1 MSAISN
7 KIRGNWNQIKG
18 QLKQAYGQLTDHDL
32 SYQEGQEEELI
43 GRLQKKLGQTKD
55 EVKNMIDRFGS

>member
-1 MSAISN
+1 MSAISD

-18 QLKQAYGQLTDHDL
+18 QLKQAYGQLTDDDL
-32 SYQEGQEEELI
+32 SYQEGQEDELI